1 MNKITEELL
10 KVVADYEGNFD
21 GAYNIREDGACVMRL
36 LISLAVNTTAGNDGD
51 VCIFSDKKVII
62 YLILHAAVR
71 HAGRNI
77 DFFPF
82 CAGFYVNLQSFS
94 ICP

>member
-1 MNKITEELL
+1 MLLLIKDMRAFCQNKPMDSI
-10 KVVADYEGNFD
+10 
-21 GAYNIREDGACVMRL
+21 VMRL